1 MRTNLKVFRVK
12 QNLTQ
17 GELAEKL
24 GYTRACLSAI
34 EQGKR
39 EGRAAFWNALQKA
52 FSLDYEALQE
62 LRRNDE

>member
-12 QNLTQ
+12 RNLTQ

-39 EGRAAFWNALQKA
+39 EGRTTFWTALQKE
-52 FSLDYEALQE
+52 FSLDYDTVQE
-62 LRRNDE
+62 LRRND